1 MAYRFGI
8 EVAIGMLALTAA
20 CNDPDSSTAPCPE
33 AKGEF
38 GPSHCA
44 YVTGRLTAAG
54 TPIAG
59 AGLRVDDF
67 VAPVGYAYA
76 SDAAATDAQGRFSLL
91 VLRLNEFRSPTV
103 PDTATVFVRV
113 YSSASAAEPGAPR
126 TDSLA
131 VLMTFAPMG
140 TVVDTT
146 KAELTLP

>member
-20 CNDPDSSTAPCPE
+20 GAP
-33 AKGEF
+33 
-38 GPSHCA
+38 
-44 YVTGRLTAAG
+44 V
-54 TPIAG
+54 AG

-76 SDAAATDAQGRFSLL
+76 SDASGTDAEGRFSLL
-91 VLRLNEFRSPTV
+91 VFRLNEFRSPTV
-103 PDTATVFVRV
+103 PDTATVFVTI

-126 TDSLA
+126 ADSLA

-140 TVVDTT
+140 SVVDTT
-146 KAELTLP
+146 KAELTFP